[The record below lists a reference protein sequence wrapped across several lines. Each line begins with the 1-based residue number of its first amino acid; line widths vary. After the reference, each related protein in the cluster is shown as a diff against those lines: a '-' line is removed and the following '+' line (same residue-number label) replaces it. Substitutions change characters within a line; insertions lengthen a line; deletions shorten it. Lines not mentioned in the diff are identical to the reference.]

1 MIQISFFQIKNPY
14 GYINY
19 SKDKKTLMSS
29 EINNYRC
36 EECGI
41 SFSSQREL
49 QEHNNQEHI
58 GTA

>member
-1 MIQISFFQIKNPY
+1 MKFEYPY
-14 GYINY
+14 EYINY
-19 SKDKKTLMSS
+19 SKGKKILMSS
-29 EINNYRC
+29 EINKYKC

-41 SFSSQREL
+41 SFESQREL